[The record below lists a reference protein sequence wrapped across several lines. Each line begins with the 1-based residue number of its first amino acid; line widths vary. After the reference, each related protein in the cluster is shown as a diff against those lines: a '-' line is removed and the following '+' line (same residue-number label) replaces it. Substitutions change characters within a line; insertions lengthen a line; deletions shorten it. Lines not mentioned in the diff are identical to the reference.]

1 MSDKNI
7 SVKIKAKDYASG
19 KLDEVK
25 KKVEKV
31 SETKAKVKV
40 DADISGA
47 EEGIAKLTN
56 LISGFGAYKVGQLIG
71 SVARHIVDLG
81 VSAVKSAAQMK
92 QYEIAFSTMLGSAER
107 GKAMLEDLQ
116 AFAQATPFDLSGVV
130 TAGQQLLAFGFE
142 AESII
147 PTLRTLGDAAAGL
160 GSGSEGVRLM
170 GRALGEI
177 KASGTLK
184 PRDVDQLV
192 RAGIN
197 VWQALADASG
207 KSIAEIRD
215 MTEKGMIDSTKA
227 IEAITADMNERYAG
241 MMESTSQE
249 VLGLWNNVTESIGD
263 SATTI
268 GDYITEALNVKGVLK
283 DVSDAVSETGQAF
296 TQARN
301 EGLSFSEA
309 IKKLVPAPVIA
320 GVGALAAVIAGS
332 LVAALLTAVAV
343 VGALI
348 GLTAPV
354 VAGLAA
360 IGFVVTSLIVYW
372 DEFKEGVVD
381 ALRIAAAAVLSL
393 IPAALATVAG
403 VIEAFA
409 NMALDSIGWLFESA
423 IGYCPEWVESIRQAF
438 NETLNIIIDWAGSA
452 LSYIAQVLAKK
463 DEATGWMSSGNS
475 DDWDLGT
482 GKYDIMGNPIK
493 PKRTLIDLT
502 GVTGKSPRGTGA
514 ASRAAQKIQNE
525 YKKALD
531 KIKEM
536 AADIA
541 EKIANITETKE
552 QAAIRKLTKE
562 RVKYFND
569 IRKYQ
574 DAINAA
580 QTAQEKA
587 ENAKKIEE
595 LTAQWKVYEAVR
607 RAEISREADK
617 TGYELEMQH
626 IQNLMDMHRISAAE
640 QITMQNNVL
649 EAHREQLE
657 QLLNDETLNAEKRTA
672 IEKQLAEVIK
682 QAHQN
687 AAYDMRTGWKL
698 ALEEIANRQTDF
710 KQATMNLFQGVEN
723 SIANFMNSTE
733 SMSKR
738 LKNLFKDLATAI
750 VQEISRIIARAL
762 VAQMATAF
770 LGQFGGSKPKFYAGA
785 GNPSKY
791 LNIDPMA
798 PFKASGGP
806 VAGGRTYIVGER
818 GPELFTAS
826 QNGYI
831 HNNRDTSR
839 MLNRNP
845 QVNITVNNHTGTAM
859 KARQESRQ
867 SSDGRWYHSIILDTV
882 RDGLYTNEGGLRDAV
897 AGVAGGR

>member
-552 QAAIRKLTKE
+552 QAAIRALTKE

-574 DAINAA
+574 AAINAA
-580 QTAQEKA
+580 QTEAEKA
-587 ENAKKIEE
+587 ENAKKIAD
-595 LTAQWKVYEAVR
+595 LTAQWKVHEAAR
-607 RAEISREADK
+607 RKEIGIESEK

-626 IQNLMDMHRISAAE
+626 IQNLLDMNRISAAE
-640 QITMQNNVL
+640 RINLQNGVL
-649 EAHREQLE
+649 QYRRTQLE
-657 QLLNDETLNAEKRTA
+657 QLLNDETLNAEKRA
-672 IEKQLAEVIK
+672 EVEKQLAEVIK

-687 AAYDMRTGWKL
+687 AAYDMKTGWQQGL
-698 ALEEIANRQTDF
+698 QEIANQQTNF
-710 KQATMNLFQGVEN
+710 KDATVNIFQSVEDGLV
-723 SIANFMNSTE
+723 NFLSSTE
-733 SMSKR
+733 SFSRR
-738 LKNLFKDLATAI
+738 LKSLFNDLANSI
-750 VQEISRIIARAL
+750 IKEISRVVAKMVIANAVSGLGRLFGGGFKPIIGNSNGPMPGMNSWLYNTPHYAAGGNFSPGFAL
-762 VAQMATAF
+762 V
-770 LGQFGGSKPKFYAGA
+770 
-785 GNPSKY
+785 
-791 LNIDPMA
+791 
-798 PFKASGGP
+798 
-806 VAGGRTYIVGER
+806 GEQ
-818 GPELFTAS
+818 GPEIVHFGS
-826 QNGYI
+826 SGRVY
-831 HNNRDTSR
+831 NNRETKA
-839 MLNRNP
+839 MLGSGKPRI
-845 QVNITVNNHTGTAM
+845 NIHVHNESGQQMTAEAET
-859 KARQESRQ
+859 KL
-867 SSDGRWYHSIILDTV
+867 DGEEYVTNIWLRAYLSNKN
-882 RDGLYTNEGGLRDAV
+882 GLQDAIKGGMA
-897 AGVAGGR
+897 